1 MKSRALQPRAMFAGC
16 ARLRFMIQVTDSIS
30 IDENEIEEI
39 FVRSPGAG
47 GQKVNKTA
55 SAVQLRFDAR
65 KSRSLSNAQ
74 FLRLQPLAGR
84 RMTRDGVIVIIANRF
99 RTQEQNRRDAL
110 DRLVAL
116 IRDAAT
122 PPKYRRPTK
131 PTKGSK
137 LRRLDGKRHQSNIKK
152 GRGKARDFD

>member
-1 MKSRALQPRAMFAGC
+1 
-16 ARLRFMIQVTDSIS
+16 MIQVTDSIT
-30 IDENEIEEI
+30 IDENEIEES

-65 KSRSLSNAQ
+65 KCRALSNAQ
-74 FLRLQPLAGR
+74 FLRLQSLAGR

-99 RTQEQNRRDAL
+99 RTQEQNRRDAM
-110 DRLVAL
+110 DRLFAL
-116 IRDAAT
+116 IREAAT
-122 PPKYRRPTK
+122 PPKRRRPTK

-137 LRRLDGKRHQSNIKK
+137 LRRLDSKHRQSDIKK
-152 GRGKARDFD
+152 NRGKPRGLD